1 MEQRGLE
8 PSMHTDLAVA
18 TSTQAAANEPADTP
32 VDRRAAVTFTGVSK
46 SYGRRLALDDVSFEI
61 PGGEIVALVG
71 PNGAGKTTM
80 LEIMMGLRRADRG
93 RISVLGCDPFE
104 DRSYVARIG
113 VQIQQTRFYAA
124 LTGRDYIR
132 FFDRVFPKCL
142 GIDRMLEEFEL
153 ADFIDRPIGKLSGGE
168 KQRIALALAMVNDP
182 EFVVLDEPTV
192 GLDPIMRRG
201 FWNVIRRAHGNGA
214 KTMLFST
221 HHMEEA
227 EALATSVVM
236 LARGTIVAQG
246 SIPYVISLAGEGAN
260 NLDDAY
266 NILVS
271 RREAGAK

>member
-1 MEQRGLE
+1 
-8 PSMHTDLAVA
+8 
-18 TSTQAAANEPADTP
+18 
-32 VDRRAAVTFTGVSK
+32 
-46 SYGRRLALDDVSFEI
+46 VSFEI
-61 PGGEIVALVG
+61 PDGEIVALVG

-93 RISVLGCDPFE
+93 TVSVLGCDPAV

-113 VQIQQTRFYAA
+113 VQIQQTKFYAS
-124 LTGRDYIR
+124 LSGRDYIH
-132 FFDRVFPKCL
+132 FFERVYPKCL

-153 ADFIDRPIGKLSGGE
+153 TSFIDRPLGVISGGE
-168 KQRIALALAMVNDP
+168 RQRIALALAMINDP

-201 FWNVIRRAHGNGA
+201 FWTTIRKVHAKGG

-227 EALATSVVM
+227 EALATRVVM
-236 LARGTIVAQG
+236 LARGNIVAQG
-246 SIPYVISLAGEGAN
+246 SIAQVIALAGDGAA

-271 RREAGAK
+271 RRELGAQ